1 MSHMETTLPSFQAP
15 ERRHCYLPIWGS
27 LVPVGPNINTLAGIH
42 LSLGITLKYFY
53 GLGMCE
59 LFVKVAW
66 LQSEPLPLF
75 KKEYNSTPTL
85 YIFVFVF
92 QSSYTYVHIICT
104 SPFLLVSLFSTTQF
118 HNRCIQCY
126 DMIFKYF
133 IKLNPVRKSCNI
145 MSHNVSL
152 RF

>member
-1 MSHMETTLPSFQAP
+1 MNLCRCIKKSITVHLHYICF
-15 ERRHCYLPIWGS
+15 CILVIVYL
-27 LVPVGPNINTLAGIH
+27 
-42 LSLGITLKYFY
+42 
-53 GLGMCE
+53 
-59 LFVKVAW
+59 
-66 LQSEPLPLF
+66 
-75 KKEYNSTPTL
+75 
-85 YIFVFVF
+85 
-92 QSSYTYVHIICT
+92 HIICT

-152 RF
+152 RFWNWTIIHKQSFLISILFIYSFIGYSFEGIWDIIVKRFWKFFFHVFKFNLRNFDIFM